1 MSNKKRYLLV
11 RDSATDAAWIDAD
24 RVTDLEVTSATAFNI
39 NFSNND
45 NGDGTV
51 AITADD
57 SIKAIKELARLIATS
72 NTDII
77 VADDVDSIYMAGVT
91 ATGSI
96 THS

>member
-11 RDSATDAAWIDAD
+11 RNSATDAAWIDAD
-24 RVTDLEVTSATAFNI
+24 RVTDLEVTSATAFTI
-39 NFSNND
+39 NYMLND
-45 NGDGTV
+45 NADGNV
-51 AITADD
+51 DITADD